1 MDVAILGASGD
12 CGRAIAGQLVA
23 ARLLATTERLQLVG
37 RREGASAS
45 VLHGLMSDLT
55 DAYAE
60 HVPYLDVALSPE
72 EIVADLWIVSAGSTV
87 PPSVGRT
94 GASRGS
100 LAAVNAPVFRAY
112 AEALARYG
120 QGTEIVIVVSNP
132 VELGVAYFADAIGR
146 ERVIGIGAY
155 SDTLRFRREIAAA
168 IGVRRQRVSGFMLGE
183 HGDAQVPVW
192 SSVQVHGMAGEELGQ
207 TIRRLRQGARP
218 EDFGSICA
226 RERAAVTELLR
237 AGKVAEAFARMDTLS
252 PDVRVIVKPYVTHLS
267 GSKTVLATANV
278 TVDLVSTLLDGREV
292 LVAGQAMLEG
302 DFYGLNGPLG
312 VPVVAGANGISRV
325 VEIPLSDSERTQL
338 TSISQ
343 SLHRKVR
350 TWMADAATTTTVA
363 VG

>member
-23 ARLLATTERLQLVG
+23 ARLLAPTERLQLVG
-37 RREGASAS
+37 RRVGTSAS

-60 HVPYLDVALSPE
+60 HVPYIDVALSPE
-72 EIVADLWIVSAGSTV
+72 EIVADLWIVSAGTTV
-87 PPSVGRT
+87 PPKMGGGITR
-94 GASRGS
+94 AS
-100 LAAVNAPVFRAY
+100 LAAANAPIFRAY

-132 VELGVAYFADAIGR
+132 VELGVAYFAEAIGR

-192 SSVQVHGMAGEELGQ
+192 SSVQIHGMGADELGQ
-207 TIRRLRQGARP
+207 TIQRLRNRAQA
-218 EDFGSICA
+218 EEFQAICA
-226 RERAAVTELLR
+226 RERTTVTELLR
-237 AGKVAEAFARMDTLS
+237 AGKVAEAFLRVDTLS

-302 DFYGLNGPLG
+302 DFYGMEGPLG
-312 VPVVAGANGISRV
+312 VPVVVGAQGISRV
-325 VEIPLSDSERTQL
+325 VEIPLSDSEHAQL
-338 TSISQ
+338 SAISKSVRRQ
-343 SLHRKVR
+343 VR
-350 TWMADAATTTTVA
+350 TWMAEASPVVTVS

>member
-60 HVPYLDVALSPE
+60 HVPYLDVALCPE

-100 LAAVNAPVFRAY
+100 LAAGNAPVFRAY

-132 VELGVAYFADAIGR
+132 VELGVAYFAEAVGR
-146 ERVIGIGAY
+146 DRVIGIGAY

-192 SSVQVHGMAGEELGQ
+192 SVQVHGMAGEELGQ

-218 EDFGSICA
+218 EDFGAICA

-237 AGKVAEAFARMDTLS
+237 AGKVAEAFTRVDTLS

-302 DFYGLNGPLG
+302 DFYGLEGPLG

-325 VEIPLSDSERTQL
+325 VEIPLSDSERVQL
-338 TSISQ
+338 TSISK
-343 SLHRKVR
+343 SVHNKVR
-350 TWMADAATTTTVA
+350 TWMAEAATATTLA